1 MRYEKIAPELIGVF
15 QDFINEG
22 PDELSLY
29 SRTLDIHDNAD
40 IPESPGIT
48 VFLHCDET
56 AEFDHLSMDDIQ
68 VNAEK
73 GVIRTA
79 ILPLKMLERLAE
91 EPAVSYISPSF
102 RLYPL
107 MDVAPSKVQLPQFRQ
122 NTKLTGKGVII
133 GVVDSGIDATH
144 PAFRGR
150 ILRIREQSLRYRN
163 GRWKLHA
170 QEFRGS
176 ELTKSRDTD
185 GHGTHVAGIAAGKD
199 ETFGGVAPEAE
210 LVIVKT
216 ELNSGLIAEGVRYIF
231 DVARE
236 LGRPAVVNLSLG
248 GHSDAHDGSDGLS
261 RTIDRQ
267 SGEGRIVCCAAGN
280 EGNDNIHAQAQIPQN
295 GDPHTIRFFV
305 PSTSGETAIKLA
317 ALNGW
322 YSGQDEMEV
331 AVQSPSA
338 VRTSYQGII
347 REENVSYG
355 RVYNLPDAQVRIFT
369 PAVSPRNGDHSFRIE
384 LRSHEG
390 SRVPVTPGVWK
401 LWVRGRRINKG
412 RVDVWAL
419 DNSPRANVI
428 FMDSVSDSLK
438 IGSPGASHKAITVA
452 SYTTKVEW
460 RDIDEE
466 PRRMQLP
473 VNDISEFSSE
483 GPLRDGTQKPD
494 VAAPGAF
501 ITSCQSDDARFPR
514 WLQINSHYVN
524 LKGTSMSSPF
534 ISGIVALLLE
544 RDPTLSPER
553 IKALFQVS
561 SSIPGHPEGTF
572 HPKWGFGLINAFS
585 LADAPDAIT
594 S

>member
-40 IPESPGIT
+40 IPGSPGIT

-56 AEFDHLSMDDIQ
+56 AELDHLSTDNIQ

-73 GVIRTA
+73 GAIRTA
-79 ILPLKMLERLAE
+79 ILSLEMLERLAE
-91 EPAVSYISPSF
+91 EPAVSYISPSLP
-102 RLYPL
+102 LYPL

-122 NTKLTGKGVII
+122 NTGLTGKGVII
-133 GVVDSGIDATH
+133 GVVDSGIDPTH

-150 ILRIREQSLRYRN
+150 ILRIREQSRRYRN
-163 GRWKLHA
+163 GRWELHT

-176 ELTKSRDTD
+176 ELTKSRDTN

-231 DVARE
+231 EVARE

-248 GHSDAHDGSDGLS
+248 GHGDAHDGSDGLS
-261 RTIDRQ
+261 RTIDQ
-267 SGEGRIVCCAAGN
+267 ESGEGRIVCCAAGN
-280 EGNDNIHAQAQIPQN
+280 EGDDDIHAQAQIPQN
-295 GDPHTIRFFV
+295 GNPHTIRFFV
-305 PSTSGETAIKLA
+305 PSTSGETAITLA

-322 YSGQDEMEV
+322 YSEQDEMEV
-331 AVQSPSA
+331 AVQSPIA
-338 VRTSYQGII
+338 VRTAYQSII
-347 REENVSYG
+347 REENVSYE
-355 RVYNLPDAQVRIFT
+355 RVYNSPDADVRIST
-369 PAVSPRNGDHSFRIE
+369 PAAPPQNRDHSFRIE
-384 LRSHEG
+384 LRSPQG

-401 LWVRGRRINKG
+401 LWVRGRHINNG

-428 FMDSVSDSLK
+428 FKDCISDSLK

-460 RDIDEE
+460 RDIDGV
-466 PRRMQLP
+466 PFKAQLP

-501 ITSCQSDDARFPR
+501 ITSCQSDDATLPR
-514 WLQINSHYVN
+514 WRQINPHYVN
-524 LKGTSMSSPF
+524 FEGTSMSSPF

-553 IKALFQVS
+553 IKALFRVS

>member
-15 QDFINEG
+15 QDFINGG

-29 SRTLDIHDNAD
+29 NRTLDIHDNAD
-40 IPESPGIT
+40 IPGSPGIT

-56 AEFDHLSMDDIQ
+56 AELDHLSGDNIQ

-73 GVIRTA
+73 GPIRTA
-79 ILPLKMLERLAE
+79 LLPLGMLDRLAE
-91 EPAVSYISPSF
+91 ESAVSYISPSLP
-102 RLYPL
+102 LYPL

-122 NTKLTGKGVII
+122 NTGLTGKGVII
-133 GVVDSGIDATH
+133 GVVDTGIDARH
-144 PAFRGR
+144 RAFRER
-150 ILRIREQSLRYRN
+150 ILRIREQSRHHQN
-163 GRWKLHA
+163 GRWELHT

-176 ELTKSRDTD
+176 ELTRSCDTK
-185 GHGTHVAGIAAGKD
+185 GHGTHVAGIAAGRD

-216 ELNSGLIAEGVRYIF
+216 ELNSGFIAEGVRYIF

-248 GHSDAHDGSDGLS
+248 GHSDPHDGSDGLS
-261 RTIDRQ
+261 QIIDQQ

-280 EGNDNIHAQAQIPQN
+280 EANDNIHAQTQIPQN
-295 GDPHTIRFFV
+295 GDPYTIRFFV
-305 PSTSGETAIKLA
+305 PSTSGETAITLA

-331 AVQSPSA
+331 AVQSPST
-338 VRTSYQGII
+338 VRTAYQGI
-347 REENVSYG
+347 RKEENVSYAS
-355 RVYNLPDAQVRIFT
+355 VYTLPDADVRIST
-369 PAVSPRNGDHSFRIE
+369 PAANLQNRDHSFRIE
-384 LRSHEG
+384 LRSPQG
-390 SRVPVTPGVWK
+390 SHVPVTPGVWK
-401 LWVRGRRINKG
+401 LWVRGRHINKG

-428 FMDSVSDSLK
+428 FIDSVSDSLK
-438 IGSPGASHKAITVA
+438 IGSPGASHRAITVA

-460 RDIDEE
+460 RDIDGN
-466 PRRMQLP
+466 PRRTKLP

-501 ITSCQSDDARFPR
+501 ITSCQSDDAAPPR
-514 WLQINSHYVN
+514 WRQINPHYVN
-524 LKGTSMSSPF
+524 FEGTSMSSPF

-544 RDPTLSPER
+544 RDPKLSPER

-585 LADAPDAIT
+585 LTDALDAIT

>member
-1 MRYEKIAPELIGVF
+1 MSYKKIAPELIEVF

-22 PDELSLY
+22 PDALSLY
-29 SRTLDIHDNAD
+29 SRTLDIHDNVD
-40 IPESPGIT
+40 IPGSPGIT

-56 AEFDHLSMDDIQ
+56 ADFDDLSMDDIQ

-73 GVIRTA
+73 GPIRTA
-79 ILPLKMLERLAE
+79 LLPVEMLERLAE
-91 EPAVSYISPSF
+91 EPAVSYISPSLP
-102 RLYPL
+102 LYPL
-107 MDVAPSKVQLPQFRQ
+107 MDVAPGKVQLPQFRQ
-122 NTKLTGKGVII
+122 NTGLTGKGVII
-133 GVVDSGIDATH
+133 GVVDSGIDVNH
-144 PAFRGR
+144 PAFQGR
-150 ILRIREQSLRYRN
+150 ILRIREQSQRYTN
-163 GRWKLHA
+163 GRWELHT

-176 ELTKSRDTD
+176 ELTDSCDTS
-185 GHGTHVAGIAAGKD
+185 GHGTHVAGIAAGND
-199 ETFGGVAPEAE
+199 ETFGGVAPEAD

-216 ELNSGLIAEGVRYIF
+216 ELQSALIAEGVRYIF

-236 LGRPAVVNLSLG
+236 LERPAMVNLSLG
-248 GHSDAHDGSDGLS
+248 GHGDAHDGSDGLS
-261 RTIDRQ
+261 QMIDQ
-267 SGEGRIVCCAAGN
+267 VSGEGRIVCCAAGN

-295 GDPHTIRFFV
+295 GDPYTIRFFV
-305 PSTSGETAIKLA
+305 PSTAGETAIHLA

-331 AVQSPSA
+331 AVQSPSG
-338 VRTSYQGII
+338 VRTAYQGII
-347 REENVSYG
+347 REENVSYA
-355 RVYNLPDAQVRIFT
+355 RVYALPDAHVRIST
-369 PAVSPRNGDHSFRIE
+369 PAANPQNRDHSFRIE
-384 LRSHEG
+384 LKSHKG
-390 SRVPVTPGVWK
+390 FRVPVTPGVWK
-401 LWVRGRRINKG
+401 LWVRGRHINKG

-419 DNSPRANVI
+419 DDSPRANVI
-428 FMDSVSDSLK
+428 FIDSVSDSLK

-460 RDIDEE
+460 RNIDGELI
-466 PRRMQLP
+466 QAKLP

-483 GPLRDGTQKPD
+483 GPLRNGTQKPD

-501 ITSCQSDDARFPR
+501 ITSCLSSHATRPR
-514 WLQINSHYVN
+514 WRQINPHYIN
-524 LKGTSMSSPF
+524 LEGTSMSSPF